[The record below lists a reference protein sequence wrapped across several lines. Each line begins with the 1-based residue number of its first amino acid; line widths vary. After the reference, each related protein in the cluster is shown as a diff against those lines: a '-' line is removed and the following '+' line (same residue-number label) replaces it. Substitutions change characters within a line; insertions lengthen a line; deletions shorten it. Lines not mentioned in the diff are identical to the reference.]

1 MKNLLFIAILF
12 IVSCEK
18 VVIIQLPPEQN
29 LLVIEGFIS
38 DVEEEQKI
46 RLTRSNSFLGPQ
58 VVAIENAVVTVDI
71 RNQNTLTFTHSS
83 NGYYNS
89 PAPFAGLRGQE
100 YRTTIVLEE
109 GELIRSDWSKMSVR
123 AEIELLSSDDFE
135 ENDLD
140 NPSQTKTIYFP
151 RVTARDSADVENYYR
166 WVLHRNGTRMTT
178 PESITLQ
185 SDRFFDGNFIP
196 NLFDQFEYAAGDEM
210 KVELVSI
217 EKDLFDYLSLLKSQ
231 ITTFGGAAS
240 TTPASVEGNIRN
252 LSNPN
257 ETVLG
262 YFGTIAISADSIAAE

>member
-71 RNQNTLTFTHSS
+71 RNQNTLTFTHSA

-166 WVLHRNGTRMTT
+166 WVLYRNGTRMTT